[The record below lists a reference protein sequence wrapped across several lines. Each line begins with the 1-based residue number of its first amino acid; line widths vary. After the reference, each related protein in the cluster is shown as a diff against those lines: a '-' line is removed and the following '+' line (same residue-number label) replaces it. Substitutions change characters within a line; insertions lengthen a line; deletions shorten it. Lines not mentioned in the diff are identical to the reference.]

1 MSSVC
6 WFRIKVAV
14 IAVVLG
20 SSASSAMAQL
30 MDDTS
35 NSEIAEIKRRAEE
48 PGNGSF
54 QALSIPLLDTRTSSN
69 FLARAIQPRI
79 VGGTKVIGA
88 KYPWQAALVDQLSLN
103 PVDGLFC
110 GGVLIASNWIVTA
123 AHCVV
128 ATSSNGQTSTVEP
141 SSVNVIVGVSDLT
154 DGVPIPVS
162 AIDVNE
168 SYDPVSHRNDI
179 ALIRLAS
186 PTAVAAASIATNE
199 VLEDSAQPGRKALVS
214 GWGAN
219 QEGGDIQQ
227 NLLEVVV
234 PIVSP
239 SVCNAPASYSG
250 AVGVSMI
257 CAGSPAGA
265 HDACQGDSGG
275 PLMVPASGPP
285 LYVIGLV
292 SWGEGCG
299 RPNKYGVY
307 TLLPPF
313 SSWIAAKIAGG

>member
-199 VLEDSAQPGRKALVS
+199 VLEDSAQPGSKAIVS

-219 QEGGDIQQ
+219 QEGGYTT
-227 NLLEVVV
+227 E
-234 PIVSP
+234 SP
-239 SVCNAPASYSG
+239 RSCRANCFPVGLQCASILFWSCRRKYDLCGKSG
-250 AVGVSMI
+250 WCS
-257 CAGSPAGA
+257 
-265 HDACQGDSGG
+265 
-275 PLMVPASGPP
+275 
-285 LYVIGLV
+285 
-292 SWGEGCG
+292 
-299 RPNKYGVY
+299 
-307 TLLPPF
+307 
-313 SSWIAAKIAGG
+313 